1 MKFIYLTKS
10 FYNTY
15 PKSSYPEIENKMERP
30 YAQIVISI
38 NHQLWALPLRS
49 NIKHKFVQ
57 WTDKINNCGID
68 LTKAVP
74 ISESNQT
81 VPATIRQEEFNALKG
96 KEYILKSK
104 FISYIKLYK
113 KAKLDL
119 TKNHNKQLVEY
130 STLQYFEEYI

>member
-1 MKFIYLTKS
+1 MGLKNQHDL
-10 FYNTY
+10 
-15 PKSSYPEIENKMERP
+15 SYKP
-30 YAQIVISI
+30 
-38 NHQLWALPLRS
+38 
-49 NIKHKFVQ
+49 
-57 WTDKINNCGID
+57 KINNCGID

-130 STLQYFEEYI
+130 DKVRIIV

>member
-57 WTDKINNCGID
+57 WTDKIRLIGHNVLI
-68 LTKAVP
+68 LMP
-74 ISESNQT
+74 IT
-81 VPATIRQEEFNALKG
+81 
-96 KEYILKSK
+96 
-104 FISYIKLYK
+104 
-113 KAKLDL
+113 LD
-119 TKNHNKQLVEY
+119 N
-130 STLQYFEEYI
+130 I